1 MKFSYPIRPAL
12 RIIQDS
18 TTILFRAFG
27 LHLIVS
33 AFRSLRHLA
42 VGKGYDE
49 PTKIAVRKSRTTA
62 LMRALIHVVPVGVA
76 MWEIIINW
84 YTYYLGVTIRNQ
96 AYYQFGAKVHEMTA
110 QASLAAIVFSYIRY
124 EMSLG
129 QGLPFGALFSG
140 LQISQASYLW
150 SMESW
155 GSICSKHLPIRR
167 RIGMVLIVAVA
178 IVLAATVGPSSAI
191 LLIPRLG
198 YWPAGA
204 TNVWLNTTSEDLWP
218 GRLVTPLT
226 QTVELGRANR
236 SQHKWYSCFNGLSGF
251 ESSAY

>member
-1 MKFSYPIRPAL
+1 MRFSNPTRSVW

-18 TTILFRAFG
+18 TPFLFRALG
-27 LHLIVS
+27 LHVIVS
-33 AFRSLRHLA
+33 AFRSLRHLT
-42 VGKGYDE
+42 VGKGYSE
-49 PTKIAVRKSRTTA
+49 NTKIAIRKSRATA
-62 LMRALIHVVPVGVA
+62 LIRALVHIVPIIVA

-84 YTYYLGVTIRNQ
+84 NTYYMGTIIRNQ

-124 EMSLG
+124 ELSLG

-150 SMESW
+150 SMEFW
-155 GSICSKHLPIRR
+155 GSICSKHLPVRR
-167 RIGMVLIVAVA
+167 RAGLVLIVIVA

-191 LLIPRLG
+191 LLIPRLE

-204 TNVWLNTTSEDLWP
+204 TNIWLNATSQELWP
-218 GRLVTPLT
+218 DRSATPFPYDNVL
-226 QTVELGRANR
+226 A
-236 SQHKWYSCFNGLSGF
+236 
-251 ESSAY
+251 